1 MPPFITGYLPSLES
15 SDLFNCVPFS
25 ISAISPSSLNS
36 TPSGQ
41 SSFIRSKILLISSLL
56 KFCSTSRVK
65 FRSHRS
71 HCYAI
76 CSTHSQRD
84 GHQAVDVLLTP
95 LLTIRAKLI
104 YKIKNFTHLSP
115 SSSICAMISSICERK
130 FDILATVSFI
140 CKFSSFISIFSR
152 VSFGST

>member
-56 KFCSTSRVK
+56 KFCSASRVK

-84 GHQAVDVLLTP
+84 GHQAVQ
-95 LLTIRAKLI
+95 
-104 YKIKNFTHLSP
+104 IKNFTHLSP

-140 CKFSSFISIFSR
+140 CKFSSFMSIFSR